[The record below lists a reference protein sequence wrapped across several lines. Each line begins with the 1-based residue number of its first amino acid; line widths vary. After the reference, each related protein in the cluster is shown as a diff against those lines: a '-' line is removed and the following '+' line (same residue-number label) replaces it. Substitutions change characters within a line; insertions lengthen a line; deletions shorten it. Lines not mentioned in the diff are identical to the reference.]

1 MVAQS
6 ATPPRRTRRRRPMF
20 VGLANGLAVALITSL
35 IGGSALYGTRRVLFE
50 DVREY
55 LRATVETAALSI
67 DGDQHLTFTRPEQE
81 SSAAYIMAARQLQ
94 AFVTGN
100 SSIPFAY
107 TGIVT
112 DDSMR
117 FVIEATSRRKNAN
130 TAVAAPSMHGQVSW
144 APPPMRAMWNEG
156 KTIVVFLTLEIVSRK
171 EAEVCSLCLYPA
183 PAIAMSSV
191 SST

>member
-1 MVAQS
+1 ML
-6 ATPPRRTRRRRPMF
+6 
-20 VGLANGLAVALITSL
+20 VGLGNGLAVALITSL

-81 SSAAYIMAARQLQ
+81 SSAAYLMASRQLQ

-112 DDSMR
+112 DDSIR
-117 FVIEATSRRKNAN
+117 FVIEAISLRK
-130 TAVAAPSMHGQVSW
+130 TAVTGVAERSMHGQVNW
-144 APPPMRAMWNEG
+144 APPPMRAMWTEG
-156 KTIVVFLTLEIVSRK
+156 KTESRSANRTARGALASRRRRSSIRTM
-171 EAEVCSLCLYPA
+171 ENP
-183 PAIAMSSV
+183 PDSSV
-191 SST
+191 SH